1 MIGGNVTDYE
11 KGYEKGVEDV
21 IALLKDIPANK
32 EKYKSI
38 SMEYMGRTFTYHDFP
53 FLIRKELN
61 LLYWRQRD

>member
-1 MIGGNVTDYE
+1 MIGDNVTD
-11 KGYEKGVEDV
+11 YEKGVEDV
-21 IALLKDIPANK
+21 IAVLKDIPANK